1 MYTEQSD
8 PDVDRLVREGRA
20 RFNQV
25 HLISRR
31 DGVRGLIRHLR
42 RGIPVYYL
50 PDMDFGRK
58 GAIFIPFFGIP
69 ASTLTTTAQIAGA
82 WQAAVVPV
90 LSRLDEHTGR
100 YYIDVLEHLADFPGE
115 DSAPQATARLNQRSE
130 EHTSELQ

>member
-1 MYTEQSD
+1 MRVLFRSFLQEPATMYTEQSD

-82 WQAAVVPV
+82 WHAAVAHV
-90 LSRLDEHTGR
+90 LKYGR
-100 YYIDVLEHLADFPGE
+100 APGRE
-115 DSAPQATARLNQRSE
+115 KGG
-130 EHTSELQ
+130 